1 MSVPDPDPPPDPA
14 SGPSEAGVRATKR
27 NNFFP
32 EILLHRVNRV
42 HAETSG
48 KEQKSLSM
56 FILVCLQSLHSV
68 LYIFTLTTTPF
79 SFPSRTCGTC

>member
-1 MSVPDPDPPPDPA
+1 MSVPEPDPPPDLD
-14 SGPSEAGVRATKR
+14 SGPGEAGVRATKR

-42 HAETSG
+42 NTETSG

-56 FILVCLQSLHSV
+56 FILVCLQSPIQYTQPIIPDNHPV
-68 LYIFTLTTTPF
+68 
-79 SFPSRTCGTC
+79 

>member
-1 MSVPDPDPPPDPA
+1 MSVPEPDPPPDPA
-14 SGPSEAGVRATKR
+14 SGPGEAGVRATKR

-42 HAETSG
+42 NTETSG

-56 FILVCLQSLHSV
+56 FILVCLQSPRLSLLPDNHPV
-68 LYIFTLTTTPF
+68 
-79 SFPSRTCGTC
+79 

>member
-1 MSVPDPDPPPDPA
+1 MSVPEPDPPPDPA
-14 SGPSEAGVRATKR
+14 SGPGEAGVRATKR

-42 HAETSG
+42 NTETSG

-56 FILVCLQSLHSV
+56 FILVCLQSPIHSA
-68 LYIFTLTTTPF
+68 YYLTTNPF
-79 SFPSRTCGTC
+79 SFPLLTCETC